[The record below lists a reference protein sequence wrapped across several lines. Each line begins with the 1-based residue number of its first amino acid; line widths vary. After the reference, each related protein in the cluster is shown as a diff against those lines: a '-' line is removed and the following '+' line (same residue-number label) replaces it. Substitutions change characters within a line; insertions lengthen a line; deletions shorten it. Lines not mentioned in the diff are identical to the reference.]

1 MDKKGLAKPRVYQ
14 TKIKIYPDGSTVLT
28 VYKNAI
34 VYRGSAEKE
43 SDDFDDIEGSSF
55 SNNCVSVL
63 NSEEKTEEEKE
74 YEKLKNLWRIK
85 TKIKDYIL
93 SNDFNYF
100 WTLTFKDDR
109 YDYDL
114 AFQKMGKWLRKMRD
128 KYGKFDYIMIPELHK
143 DGAIH
148 FHGVTGGL
156 NAVIRDSGVKHK
168 GVKVYNCTDWE
179 HGFTTLTKIR
189 SREKTASYV
198 TKYVTKEMQNSIVEK
213 GKKKYWLS
221 RGLRKPDITFTE
233 LNLAPDLKP
242 DFQNDIC
249 AIYKL

>member
-1 MDKKGLAKPRVYQ
+1 MNKNRLAKPRVYQ
-14 TKIKIYPDGSTVLT
+14 TKIKIYPDGSTILT
-28 VYKNAI
+28 VYKNAK

-43 SDDFDDIEGSSF
+43 SLDVDDLDNSY
-55 SNNCVSVL
+55 NVSL
-63 NSEEKTEEEKE
+63 YSGEKTDEEKE

-93 SNDFNYF
+93 SNDFDYF
-100 WTLTFKDDR
+100 WTLTFKADR

-114 AFQKMGKWLRKMRD
+114 AFQKMGKWLRRMRD

-156 NAVIRDSGVKHK
+156 NAVIRDSGVNHK
-168 GVKVYNCTDWE
+168 GSEVYNCLDWE
-179 HGFTTLTKIR
+179 YGFTTLTKIR
-189 SREKTASYV
+189 DKEKTASYV

-213 GKKKYWLS
+213 GKKKYWCS
-221 RGLRKPDITFTE
+221 RGLRKPDVTFSD
-233 LNLAPDLKP
+233 LNLTPDLKA
-242 DFQNDIC
+242 DYENDIC